1 MALIIAC
8 VLLPVCLWCC
18 GHLSGKWSRREEL
31 QRRSSRTS
39 RLRSPQRGGPNS
51 VPETSSQNEDLNKT
65 PSTASDAIQLTT
77 SGVGSLPPQH
87 SIDVPDAD
95 LSYHP
100 RFATRNPRRSVPALP
115 IPAHL
120 ARVKLATST
129 EPEIAEI
136 EPHSAGGSE
145 RSSFS
150 PDHPALSDRLVKQRS
165 HTLQVSPDSSIDQRL
180 QTADIQHTH
189 SSSFSTPSPSH
200 KTPQT
205 CTLFKT
211 STRQSISSLFY

>member
-18 GHLSGKWSRREEL
+18 RHLSGKWSRREEL
-31 QRRSSRTS
+31 QRKSSRTS
-39 RLRSPQRGGPNS
+39 RLRSPQRGGPSS
-51 VPETSSQNEDLNKT
+51 VPEAPSQNEDLNKT
-65 PSTASDAIQLTT
+65 HSTASDAIQLTT
-77 SGVGSLPPQH
+77 LPPQH

-95 LSYHP
+95 MSYHP
-100 RFATRNPRRSVPALP
+100 RFATRNPRRSVPVLQ

-120 ARVKLATST
+120 ARVKLTAST

-150 PDHPALSDRLVKQRS
+150 PDHPALSDPLVKQRS
-165 HTLQVSPDSSIDQRL
+165 HTLQVSPDSSIDQRQ

-205 CTLFKT
+205 CTLFET
-211 STRQSISSLFY
+211 STRLLISSLFY